1 MEAGHDEQGMGT
13 RDLVGGGAAPDSEID
28 DNRDRGETPV
38 GIVDEEGAREED
50 DGTLL
55 TSRGAP
61 SSRPTSSSPR

>member
-13 RDLVGGGAAPDSEID
+13 RDLVGGGAAPDSEND
-28 DNRDRGETPV
+28 DNRDRGETPL

-55 TSRGAP
+55 PPDEDARFQH
-61 SSRPTSSSPR
+61 RWE